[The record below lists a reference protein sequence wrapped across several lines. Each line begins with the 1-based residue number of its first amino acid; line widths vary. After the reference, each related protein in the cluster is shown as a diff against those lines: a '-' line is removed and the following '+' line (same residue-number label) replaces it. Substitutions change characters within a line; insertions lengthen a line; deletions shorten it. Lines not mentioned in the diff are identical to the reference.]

1 VFLAPLFLKKRI
13 SGLYARIVRL
23 IECIKNLVY
32 NKMSD
37 NEDFYE
43 HVSTTT
49 KILKNIDIKPTNDVD
64 VMKSLLYKRLL
75 YEKSKKMK
83 YLKFSDLLFAL
94 TTQLTQT
101 KKTIDLFSKMQN
113 AQALQNL
120 QKIYDEKSKILEDF
134 KNDLNGHYITVFCGC
149 LNETC
154 IRLYWLNDTGILEYA
169 IIALIEKKELSAKSE
184 HDINI
189 WTLIKKNNMIEKE
202 CKTYDELI
210 SYFEK
215 TYKIHNVSAFKSQKK
230 KKSLKKSKKV
240 PKKAR

>member
-1 VFLAPLFLKKRI
+1 
-13 SGLYARIVRL
+13 
-23 IECIKNLVY
+23 
-32 NKMSD
+32 MSD

-43 HVSTTT
+43 PVSTTT

-83 YLKFSDLLFAL
+83 YLKFSDLLFAELFAL

-101 KKTIDLFSKMQN
+101 KKTIDLFSKIQN
-113 AQALQNL
+113 AQVLQNL

-230 KKSLKKSKKV
+230 KKSLKKSKKGA
-240 PKKAR
+240 KKSKIKQKDK